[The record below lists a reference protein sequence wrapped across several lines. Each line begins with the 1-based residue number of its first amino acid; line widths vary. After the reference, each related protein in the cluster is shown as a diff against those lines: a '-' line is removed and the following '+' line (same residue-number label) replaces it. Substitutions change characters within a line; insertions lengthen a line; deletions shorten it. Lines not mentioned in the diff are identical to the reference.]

1 MSNRHVLVDTS
12 VWVPYLRGN
21 PQDLAHP
28 IRLLGE
34 EDRLATN
41 WLIRVELLSG
51 AASDQDYAILADQ
64 LKQLHQLAMSDE
76 AWSATA
82 RLRWLLHR
90 KGILVPVVD
99 VAIASSAIV
108 ADCELLAVDRHF
120 DIIAKHAPLKI
131 YPHNGKRRR

>member
-1 MSNRHVLVDTS
+1 MSNARVLVDTS
-12 VWVPYLRGN
+12 IWVPYLRGN
-21 PQDLAHP
+21 PQDSAHP

-51 AASDQDYAILADQ
+51 AASDRDYAILADQ
-64 LKQLHQLAMSDE
+64 LEQLHQVAMNDE
-76 AWSATA
+76 AWSAAA

-108 ADCELLAVDRHF
+108 NDCELLAADRHF
-120 DIIAKHAPLKI
+120 DLIAKHAPLKL
-131 YPHNGKRRR
+131 YRHNVKARR